1 MSFYLAHT
9 TNIEERT
16 CNNVFYF
23 ENGYLYKQSNGKDEP
38 VVDLTISTQG
48 NPIQAFLKYITDN
61 NVDGVELYLLKPR
74 IEFLT
79 IVCDIFTRF
88 LENNDNSI
96 GILVNNPNY
105 YDDYHEIIVNF
116 GLACAFPVEE
126 VEDELILEAP
136 KDPRDYYYVE
146 RKGLL
151 HNSKTRFKY
160 KIESD
165 REGLKIE
172 KSFNELFI
180 DLLNESGK
188 TNVEVYTQGQIS
200 RQVFSNILSRKDM
213 IPKKDTVICLI
224 IGMEL
229 DYQDG
234 LKLLSAAGYTL
245 SRSIV
250 FDVVVSKY
258 LRNHIYDID
267 IINAELNERNCPLL
281 GWKPRND

>member
-61 NVDGVELYLLKPR
+61 NVDGAELYLLKPR

-126 VEDELILEAP
+126 VEEEFVSEAP
-136 KDPRDYYYVE
+136 NNPRESYYVDRKE
-146 RKGLL
+146 RFYKSQPRTL
-151 HNSKTRFKY
+151 FKV
-160 KIESD
+160 EED
-165 REGLKIE
+165 REGLTIDKT
-172 KSFNELFI
+172 FNELFI

-200 RQVFSNILSRKDM
+200 RQVFSNIFSRKDM